1 MTCNVFFRS
10 IVILDLLLTHEKK
23 KTLQSRISYVDCTTT
38 YVDRVDQNN

>member
-23 KTLQSRISYVDCTTT
+23 KTTITDILR
-38 YVDRVDQNN
+38 